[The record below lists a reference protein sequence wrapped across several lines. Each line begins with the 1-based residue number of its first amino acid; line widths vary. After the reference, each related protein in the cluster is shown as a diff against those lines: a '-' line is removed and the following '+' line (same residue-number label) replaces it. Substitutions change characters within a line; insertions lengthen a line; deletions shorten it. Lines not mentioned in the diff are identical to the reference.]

1 MNQKKRLPIRTLSD
15 MEQEK
20 ETIQLTILSE
30 CIKNKLELADAIIKA
45 PAVTPSEK
53 KIPGGKFL
61 PAANPTTV
69 SLVHTLKSKAI

>member
-45 PAVTPSEK
+45 PAVTPK
-53 KIPGGKFL
+53 DTRWKIFTSCQPDYSQLG
-61 PAANPTTV
+61 
-69 SLVHTLKSKAI
+69 SHT